1 MRRGMYLGFVMALAM
16 VVGASGATS
25 AGQSGE
31 AQTVKR
37 SITLLQNAT
46 LGGTALE
53 QGKYD
58 AEITGGDDATVVLK
72 RDKREVARA
81 RVKRNDLAN
90 PAKYDR
96 VDLRVTDA
104 GKAVATL
111 YFKGD
116 RGSFEILDEQGVAI
130 IEKP

>member
-1 MRRGMYLGFVMALAM
+1 MRRGMYLGIVMALAM
-16 VVGASGATS
+16 FVGASGATH

-37 SITLLQNAT
+37 SITLLQDAT
-46 LGGTALE
+46 LGGTSLE

-72 RDKREVARA
+72 RDKKEVARA